1 MKMGQSLLFHA
12 SEKTPE
18 LITFSH
24 IPVTEE
30 YFA

>member
-1 MKMGQSLLFHA
+1 MKVGQSVLCHV
-12 SEKTPE
+12 SEKSPE

-30 YFA
+30 SFA